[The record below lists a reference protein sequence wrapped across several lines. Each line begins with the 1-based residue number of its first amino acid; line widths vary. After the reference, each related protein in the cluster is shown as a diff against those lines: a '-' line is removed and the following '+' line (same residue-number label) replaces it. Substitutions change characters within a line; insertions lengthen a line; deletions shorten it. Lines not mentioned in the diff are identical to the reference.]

1 MTEGKERKAM
11 KKTIALLLALVCLL
25 TAASGCGE
33 KKKELVPETFVQEL
47 LTGAEFTDSLNRLDD
62 PVVPLLYG
70 VDSADYTETVVYCG
84 TAATAEEIAV
94 FKAVD
99 DAAAERLLTAAKA
112 RVDHQI
118 EVYKSYG
125 PAQAMTL
132 ENGVV
137 GRTGNFVVVVIC
149 ADCDGAKKIT
159 DQYI

>member
-1 MTEGKERKAM
+1 MQKERKQM
-11 KKTIALLLALVCLL
+11 KKTIALLLAVVFLL
-25 TAASGCGE
+25 TAFSGCGG
-33 KKKELVPETFVQEL
+33 KKKQLEPEAFVQEL
-47 LTGAEFTDSLNRLDD
+47 LSGAKFTDSLNLLDD

-70 VDSADYTETVVYCG
+70 IDQADYSKALVYCG

-94 FKAVD
+94 FEAVD
-99 DAAAERLLTAAKA
+99 DAAAERLLKAARE

-118 EVYKSYG
+118 EVYKAYG

-137 GRTGNFVVVVIC
+137 GRTGNTVVVVIC
-149 ADCDGAKKIT
+149 ADSDGARKIT